1 MGADVLVVVIKNV
14 DPVKA
19 RFQPAVFLGWLAT
32 TVYQTYNFFKV
43 MAHTN
48 FYANKLMKIFISDNI
63 SIPPAWSPA

>member
-1 MGADVLVVVIKNV
+1 MGVDMQVVVIKKV

-19 RFQPAVFLGWLAT
+19 HFQPAVSLGWLAT
-32 TVYQTYNFFKV
+32 TVYQTYNLFKV

-48 FYANKLMKIFISDNI
+48 FYANKLMKILISANI